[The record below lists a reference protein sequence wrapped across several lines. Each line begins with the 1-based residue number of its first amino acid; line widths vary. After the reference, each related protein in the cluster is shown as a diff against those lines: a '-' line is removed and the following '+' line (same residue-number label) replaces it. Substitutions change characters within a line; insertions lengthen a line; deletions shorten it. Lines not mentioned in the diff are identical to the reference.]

1 MKMVHDDVHVD
12 RSDDPANSIF
22 PRGKLAK
29 LEGKRSPAKGKKG
42 KNGNAARG
50 NYGNVNGR
58 AICPKQR
65 RSAAPEPPRT
75 PLQSGIHKLVQA
87 SVRFVD
93 CVACV
98 GRPTRAEDMCCGTI
112 ASPCKPHYSIYS
124 AYTPQHYSGVWVIS
138 FSLPA
143 CLQRCHVI
151 SSGLQP
157 SHIHDTIII
166 LFTVFI
172 MNIEYAVSVD
182 MKDLL
187 RSQGRV

>member
-1 MKMVHDDVHVD
+1 MIPSAVDKFPVMKMVHDDVHVD

-75 PLQSGIHKLVQA
+75 PLQSGIHSSSRRLSGLSIVLRA
-87 SVRFVD
+87 SVD
-93 CVACV
+93 PQELKTCVV
-98 GRPTRAEDMCCGTI
+98 GR
-112 ASPCKPHYSIYS
+112 
-124 AYTPQHYSGVWVIS
+124 
-138 FSLPA
+138 
-143 CLQRCHVI
+143 
-151 SSGLQP
+151 
-157 SHIHDTIII
+157 
-166 LFTVFI
+166 
-172 MNIEYAVSVD
+172 
-182 MKDLL
+182 
-187 RSQGRV
+187 